1 MRSLIRV
8 LVQFNYDKKA
18 KELQHTYDSFYHWLT
33 SLIPK
38 MLEQLCKTLYI
49 LDEMR
54 SLIRVLV
61 QFNYDKKA
69 KELQHTYDSFLS
81 LID

>member
-1 MRSLIRV
+1 
-8 LVQFNYDKKA
+8 
-18 KELQHTYDSFYHWLT
+18 
-33 SLIPK
+33 
-38 MLEQLCKTLYI
+38 MLELLCKTLYI

-81 LID
+81 LIDKSLPQIWLEEETDTEFKPVSCAPYYHTW

>member
-1 MRSLIRV
+1 MIRKLRSYNTPTTV
-8 LVQFNYDKKA
+8 
-18 KELQHTYDSFYHWLT
+18 SYHYLT
-33 SLIPK
+33 SLIPI
-38 MLEQLCKTLYI
+38 MLELLCKTLYI

-81 LID
+81 LFD